1 MFSADD
7 VYDSEDAKQRA
18 AGYLQ
23 NRSMEYQT
31 GAVKCEGNRHIF
43 PGMRVEIKYV
53 GDYFSGE
60 YIAERVVHEL
70 SVSRGFMT
78 EVYVKRNMTAGE
90 QVMYPG
96 LSLQSRKVRAIL
108 RRSRQPGEK
117 EMSAQPCMR
126 RKQMIQ
132 SLMRSSRLLHS

>member
-31 GAVKCEGNRHIF
+31 GTVKCEGNRHIF
-43 PGMRVEIKYV
+43 PGMRVMIKNV

-70 SVSRGFMT
+70 SVNRGFKT
-78 EVYVKRNMTAGE
+78 EVYVARN
-90 QVMYPG
+90 
-96 LSLQSRKVRAIL
+96 
-108 RRSRQPGEK
+108 RSWRQ
-117 EMSAQPCMR
+117 Q
-126 RKQMIQ
+126 
-132 SLMRSSRLLHS
+132 RSVSVLDSERFQAREGAVSGDVS

>member
-31 GAVKCEGNRHIF
+31 GTVKCEGNRHIF
-43 PGMRVEIKYV
+43 PGMRVMIKNV

-60 YIAERVVHEL
+60 YIAEQVVHEL
-70 SVSRGFMT
+70 SVNRGFKT
-78 EVYVKRNMTAGE
+78 EVYVARNRSWRQQRSVSVLDSERFQAREGAVSGDVSEVDIKTLKQG
-90 QVMYPG
+90 QYF
-96 LSLQSRKVRAIL
+96 IL
-108 RRSRQPGEK
+108 MER
-117 EMSAQPCMR
+117 
-126 RKQMIQ
+126 
-132 SLMRSSRLLHS
+132 

>member
-31 GAVKCEGNRHIF
+31 GTVKCEGNRHIF
-43 PGMRVEIKYV
+43 PGMRVMIKNV

-70 SVSRGFMT
+70 SVNRGFKT
-78 EVYVKRNMTAGE
+78 EVYVARNRSWRQQRSVSVLDSERFQAREGAVSGDVSEVDIKTLKQG
-90 QVMYPG
+90 QYF
-96 LSLQSRKVRAIL
+96 IL
-108 RRSRQPGEK
+108 MER
-117 EMSAQPCMR
+117 
-126 RKQMIQ
+126 
-132 SLMRSSRLLHS
+132 